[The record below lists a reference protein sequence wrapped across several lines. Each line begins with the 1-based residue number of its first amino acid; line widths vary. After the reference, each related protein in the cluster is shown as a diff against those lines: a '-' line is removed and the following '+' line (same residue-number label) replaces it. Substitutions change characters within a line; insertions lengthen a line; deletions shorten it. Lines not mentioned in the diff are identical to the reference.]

1 MTYFGTMLFWLCC
14 PLIPQS
20 YAQGLTQFPK
30 RSRQEA
36 YFISSQFL
44 MTWQK
49 HYYDA
54 KIGLR
59 CELLM
64 SQNVV
69 MQSYLMPRNLEYKQ
83 TLTPFDLD
91 MRDAG

>member
-1 MTYFGTMLFWLCC
+1 
-14 PLIPQS
+14 
-20 YAQGLTQFPK
+20 
-30 RSRQEA
+30 
-36 YFISSQFL
+36 

-49 HYYDA
+49 YYYDA
-54 KIGLR
+54 KIVLR